1 MPAQGRLK
9 PFWRKLA
16 VQLAADEVQEI
27 KRELG
32 MPNVAWEF
40 PIDHFRLRWGPP
52 IDPQE
57 LAAAKE
63 QWKAVIANGRSNES

>member
-32 MPNVAWEF
+32 IARVAWEF

-52 IDPQE
+52 IDVKA
-57 LAAAKE
+57 LADAQE
-63 QWKAVIANGRSNES
+63 QWEAVRDLPRS

>member
-32 MPNVAWEF
+32 MPSVAWQF

-52 IDPQE
+52 IAPDV
-57 LAAAKE
+57 LADAKK
-63 QWKAVIANGRSNES
+63 QWEVLVHGLPRP